1 MVACLEAR
9 NVSKLYHE
17 GPVPV
22 AAVQSVSLAVE
33 AGQTALL
40 IGPSGSGKSTLLSIL
55 GCILRPT
62 TGAIHVDGAAVSDLP
77 ERRLPALRRSCFGF
91 VFQAFHL
98 FPFLTAIENVET
110 ALRWQRVPRTVRRA
124 RALELLARCGLE
136 QRAAFFPRDLS
147 GGEKQR
153 VAIARALAGN
163 PRILLADEPTASLDS
178 GTGETVLALLRQFA
192 AESGKAV
199 VMASHDPKARQF
211 ADRIFAMTDGRVE
224 TLKA

>member
-1 MVACLEAR
+1 MSGRLKALD
-9 NVSKLYHE
+9 VSKTYQR
-17 GPVPV
+17 GSIAVP
-22 AAVQSVSLAVE
+22 AVQSVSMAVDK
-33 AGQTALL
+33 GQIVLVM
-40 IGPSGSGKSTLLSIL
+40 GPSGSGKTTLLSIL

-62 TGAIHVDGAAVSDLP
+62 SGSINLDGTAINELP
-77 ERRLPALRRSCFGF
+77 ESRLPALRRSCFGF

-178 GTGETVLALLRQFA
+178 GTGET
-192 AESGKAV
+192 
-199 VMASHDPKARQF
+199 
-211 ADRIFAMTDGRVE
+211 
-224 TLKA
+224 